1 MDTRFWGPSGWR
13 LLHSITF
20 AYNPTQDKKH
30 VEELFRTLPFV
41 LPCKFCRTSL
51 QTYMETDPLEPAL
64 ESRDSL
70 SMWLWRIHN
79 CVNAKLRDQKL
90 PVEPDPPFH
99 QVKEFYEGLLGSGCT
114 KTTFDG
120 WDFLFSVADLHPMS
134 ATARKSVPMPGAP
147 LCDTM
152 RSDEEKNKWNCLTP
166 KERIPYY
173 RRFWVALGPSL
184 PFKEWRTFWANKK
197 TQTKQLLWKTR
208 CAMETKLYLLNR
220 CKYSSL
226 CKTLKLHRSG
236 CNKSKRARTCRKE
249 KRKNIQ
255 QR

>member
-1 MDTRFWGPSGWR
+1 MDTKFWGPSGWKF
-13 LLHSITF
+13 LHLITF
-20 AYNPTQDKKH
+20 SNAIESKSA
-30 VEELFRTLPFV
+30 VRCFFETLPYV
-41 LPCKFCRTSL
+41 LPCKFCR
-51 QTYMETDPLEPAL
+51 Q
-64 ESRDSL
+64 SL
-70 SMWLWRIHN
+70 SEYVKKIPLDTEAPAKWLWKIHN
-79 CVNAKLRDQKL
+79 CVNGKLRSQNL
-90 PVEPDPPFH
+90 NSEPDPPFSV
-99 QVKEFYEGLLGSGCT
+99 VKRLYTDKFAAGCT